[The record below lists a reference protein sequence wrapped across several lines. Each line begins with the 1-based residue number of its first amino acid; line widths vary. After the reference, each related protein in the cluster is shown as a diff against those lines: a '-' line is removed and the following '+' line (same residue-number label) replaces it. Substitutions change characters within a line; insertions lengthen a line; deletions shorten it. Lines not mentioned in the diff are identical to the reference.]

1 MTKIRKSYANMD
13 TITTNN
19 QWYENNFV
27 CILEERYNPEEVER
41 LLNGESVLDY
51 EGNEDFIH
59 EDYIDG
65 EYELSISLYDDS
77 DVSNLTLGDDDVI
90 II

>member
-1 MTKIRKSYANMD
+1 MKTLKHIATMD
-13 TITTNN
+13 TITTENTH
-19 QWYENNFV
+19 YENNFV
-27 CILEERYNPEEVER
+27 CVLEDRYTQEEVEK

-59 EDYIDG
+59 EEEEDG
-65 EYELSISLYDDS
+65 EYRLSVSLYDDS
-77 DVSNLTLGDDDVI
+77 DVSNLTLSDDDVI

>member
-1 MTKIRKSYANMD
+1 MKHIASMD
-13 TITTNN
+13 TITKDNTH
-19 QWYENNFV
+19 YENNFV
-27 CILEERYNPEEVER
+27 CVLEDRYTQEEVEK

-51 EGNEDFIH
+51 EGNEEFIH

-65 EYELSISLYDDS
+65 QYELSISSYDES
-77 DVSNLTLGDDDVI
+77 DVSNLTLSDDDVI

>member
-1 MTKIRKSYANMD
+1 MKKHIASMD

-19 QWYENNFV
+19 QHYENNFV
-27 CILEERYNPEEVER
+27 CVLEDRYTQEEVKK

-59 EDYIDG
+59 EDYING
-65 EYELSISLYDDS
+65 QYELSISLYDDS

>member
-1 MTKIRKSYANMD
+1 M
-13 TITTNN
+13 
-19 QWYENNFV
+19 
-27 CILEERYNPEEVER
+27 LEDRYTQEEVEK

-59 EDYIDG
+59 EEEEDG
-65 EYELSISLYDDS
+65 QYRLSVSLYDDS
-77 DVSNLTLGDDDVI
+77 DVSNLTLPDDDVI

>member
-1 MTKIRKSYANMD
+1 MKKHIASID
-13 TITTNN
+13 TITINN
-19 QWYENNFV
+19 QHYENNFV
-27 CILEERYNPEEVER
+27 CVLEDRYTQEEVEK

-77 DVSNLTLGDDDVI
+77 RTSLYETI
-90 II
+90 

>member
-1 MTKIRKSYANMD
+1 MKKHIASMD
-13 TITTNN
+13 TITINN
-19 QWYENNFV
+19 QHHENNFV
-27 CILEERYNPEEVER
+27 CVLEDRYTSDEVEK
-41 LLNGESVLDY
+41 LLNGESVLDD

-77 DVSNLTLGDDDVI
+77 DVSNLTLSDDDVI

>member
-1 MTKIRKSYANMD
+1 MLD
-13 TITTNN
+13 D
-19 QWYENNFV
+19 
-27 CILEERYNPEEVER
+27 RYTQEEVEK

-59 EDYIDG
+59 EEEEDG
-65 EYELSISLYDDS
+65 QYRLSVSLYDDS
-77 DVSNLTLGDDDVI
+77 DVSNLTLPDDDVI

>member
-1 MTKIRKSYANMD
+1 MKHIASMD
-13 TITTNN
+13 TITKDNTH
-19 QWYENNFV
+19 YENNCV
-27 CILEERYNPEEVER
+27 CVLEDRYTQEEVEK

-59 EDYIDG
+59 EEEEDG
-65 EYELSISLYDDS
+65 QYRLSVSLYDDS
-77 DVSNLTLGDDDVI
+77 DVSNLTLLDDDVI

>member
-1 MTKIRKSYANMD
+1 MKKHIASMD
-13 TITTNN
+13 VITTNN
-19 QWYENNFV
+19 QHYENDFL
-27 CILEERYNPEEVER
+27 CILENRYTPEEVEK
-41 LLNGESVLDY
+41 LLNGESVLDN

>member
-1 MTKIRKSYANMD
+1 MKKHIASMD

-19 QWYENNFV
+19 QHYENNFV
-27 CILEERYNPEEVER
+27 CVLEDIYTQEEVEK

-59 EDYIDG
+59 EEEEDG
-65 EYELSISLYDDS
+65 QYRLSVSLYDDS
-77 DVSNLTLGDDDVI
+77 DVSNLTLLDDDVI

>member
-1 MTKIRKSYANMD
+1 MKTLKHIATMD
-13 TITTNN
+13 TITTENTH
-19 QWYENNFV
+19 YE
-27 CILEERYNPEEVER
+27 IEDRYTQEEVEK

-59 EDYIDG
+59 EEEEDG
-65 EYELSISLYDDS
+65 QYRLSVSLYDDS
-77 DVSNLTLGDDDVI
+77 DVSNLTLPDDDVI

>member
-1 MTKIRKSYANMD
+1 MKKHIASMD
-13 TITTNN
+13 TIINN
-19 QWYENNFV
+19 QHYKNNFV
-27 CILEERYNPEEVER
+27 CVLEDRYTQEEVER

-77 DVSNLTLGDDDVI
+77 DVSNLTLSDDDVI

>member
-1 MTKIRKSYANMD
+1 MKKHIASMD
-13 TITTNN
+13 TITINN
-19 QWYENNFV
+19 QHYENNFV
-27 CILEERYNPEEVER
+27 CVLEDRYTQEEVEK

-77 DVSNLTLGDDDVI
+77 DVSNLTLSDDDVI

>member
-1 MTKIRKSYANMD
+1 MKKHIASMD
-13 TITTNN
+13 TITNN
-19 QWYENNFV
+19 QHYKNNFV
-27 CILEERYNPEEVER
+27 CVLEDRYTQEEVER

-77 DVSNLTLGDDDVI
+77 DVSNLTLSDDDVI

>member
-1 MTKIRKSYANMD
+1 MKKHIASMD

-19 QWYENNFV
+19 QHYKNNFV
-27 CILEERYNPEEVER
+27 CVLEDRYTQEEVER

-59 EDYIDG
+59 EEEEDG
-65 EYELSISLYDDS
+65 HRLSVSLYDDS
-77 DVSNLTLGDDDVI
+77 DVSNLTLPDDDVI

>member
-1 MTKIRKSYANMD
+1 MKKHIASMD

-19 QWYENNFV
+19 QHYENNFV
-27 CILEERYNPEEVER
+27 CVLEDRYTQEEVEK

-59 EDYIDG
+59 EEEEDG
-65 EYELSISLYDDS
+65 QYRLSVSLYDDS
-77 DVSNLTLGDDDVI
+77 DVSNLTLLDDDVI

>member
-1 MTKIRKSYANMD
+1 MKTLKHIASMD

-19 QWYENNFV
+19 QHYENNFV
-27 CILEERYNPEEVER
+27 CVLEDRYNPEEVEK
-41 LLNGESVLDY
+41 LLNGESILDY

-59 EDYIDG
+59 EEEDG
-65 EYELSISLYDDS
+65 QYRLSVSLYDDS
-77 DVSNLTLGDDDVI
+77 DISNLTLSDDDVI

>member
-1 MTKIRKSYANMD
+1 MD

-19 QWYENNFV
+19 QHYENNFV
-27 CILEERYNPEEVER
+27 CVLEDRYTQEEVEK

-59 EDYIDG
+59 EEEEDG
-65 EYELSISLYDDS
+65 QYRLSVSLYDDS
-77 DVSNLTLGDDDVI
+77 DVSNLTLLDDDVI

>member
-1 MTKIRKSYANMD
+1 MKKHIASMD

-19 QWYENNFV
+19 QHYENNFV
-27 CILEERYNPEEVER
+27 CVLEDRYAQEEVEK

-59 EDYIDG
+59 EEEEDG
-65 EYELSISLYDDS
+65 QYRLSVSLYDDS
-77 DVSNLTLGDDDVI
+77 DVSNLTLLDDDVI